1 MDELVSSPV
10 SPRTSN
16 PLLRQVVVIATI
28 LSLATAYGWMAS
40 FDRQPGGD
48 MASHWSWATAIWGL
62 VGAASSIFFW
72 RKIWPPKDRPPSTR
86 GQIIAGSVV
95 LLLPGL
101 WWLTSPLWSLSRQTF
116 RDVGTGLVAAAMV
129 LTFGAWMVTRL
140 IKAFESSDTQD
151 LADEESRNSPQPVA
165 GTADNLK
172 SGRN

>member
-16 PLLRQVVVIATI
+16 ALLRQVVVIATI

-48 MASHWSWATAIWGL
+48 MASHWSWATAIWVWSARRAAFSSGARSGRPRIARRPLAAKSSPVPWFCCCRPMVADFSL
-62 VGAASSIFFW
+62 VVFIT
-72 RKIWPPKDRPPSTR
+72 PN
-86 GQIIAGSVV
+86 
-95 LLLPGL
+95 
-101 WWLTSPLWSLSRQTF
+101 F

-140 IKAFESSDTQD
+140 IKAFESSDTRTWPMKNPGIP
-151 LADEESRNSPQPVA
+151 RNQSPAPP
-165 GTADNLK
+165 TI
-172 SGRN
+172 